1 MPVPRAGLEQHYAV
15 PPKKYFQH
23 HGETSRFW
31 FHIAL
36 AQKAAHQYGL
46 QPAIWKVFSG
56 ETFVPNRGGLMGYLE
71 QQAAK
76 MVTFLSN
83 RRELG
88 GYIATWAIK
97 KQAVPD

>member
-1 MPVPRAGLEQHYAV
+1 MQCRQRNTFSTTER
-15 PPKKYFQH
+15 H
-23 HGETSRFW
+23 HVFGFTSRS
-31 FHIAL
+31 L
-36 AQKAAHQYGL
+36 KKLLTKYGL